1 MTRKGVLDLDGKLLW
16 AADHFPT
23 DPWSPDDAVVLT
35 YTRNFRDSCN
45 ARVVGEMQ
53 VRDAKTGAELAALP
67 GAVRARLV
75 RPLPADQGR
84 LWWHAGPA
92 LGHQD
97 VDAPLEPP
105 TA

>member
-75 RPLPADQGR
+75 RVTSP
-84 LWWHAGPA
+84 
-92 LGHQD
+92 
-97 VDAPLEPP
+97 E
-105 TA
+105 